1 MRGPSLDG
9 ALIVADTGVMPRFV
23 RASDA
28 ERDKAL
34 ALLRDGVASG
44 RLSDSTFIRRVDLTL
59 RARTRGEVHRAVA
72 DLPAATTP
80 VAAFLHRLGARLP
93 RFELARPPGRIP
105 GRVPVEV
112 LGLHLPGGDGQAVR
126 IGRSL
131 SSDLR
136 LADETVSRMHAVLAH
151 TGPGAWTLTDLA
163 SMNGTFLNGAR
174 VAGTVEVRH
183 GDLVRFGTVPYRL
196 QAR

>member
-1 MRGPSLDG
+1 
-9 ALIVADTGVMPRFV
+9 MPRFV

-34 ALLRDGVASG
+34 ALLRDGVVSG

-59 RARTRGEVHRAVA
+59 RARTRAEVYRVVA
-72 DLPAATTP
+72 DLPAATTT
-80 VAAFLHRLGARLP
+80 VAAFLHRVGARLP
-93 RFELARPPGRIP
+93 RFEPRRPPVRAL
-105 GRVPVEV
+105 VEAP
-112 LGLHLPGGDGQAVR
+112 GLHLPAGDRQAVR

-136 LADETVSRMHAVLAH
+136 LADATVSRMHAVLAR

-196 QAR
+196 HAR

>member
-1 MRGPSLDG
+1 VVS
-9 ALIVADTGVMPRFV
+9 RFV

-34 ALLRDGVASG
+34 ALLREGVASG
-44 RLSDSTFIRRVDLTL
+44 RLSETTFIRRVDLTL

-80 VAAFLHRLGARLP
+80 VTALLGRLSAWLP
-93 RFELARPPGRIP
+93 RFERPRSP
-105 GRVPVEV
+105 VPVEV
-112 LGLHLPGGDGQAVR
+112 PGLHLPGAEGQAVR

-136 LADETVSRMHAVLAH
+136 LVHATVSRMHAVLAR
-151 TGPGAWTLTDLA
+151 TPDGGWTLTDLA
-163 SMNGTFLNGAR
+163 SMNGTYVNGAR
-174 VAGTVEVRH
+174 VAGTIEVRH
-183 GDLVRFGTVPYRL
+183 GDLVQFGSIGYRVY
-196 QAR
+196 AR